1 MSTFDVI
8 FWGLLL
14 IALIV
19 TTRIATKR
27 EKKFAATRD
36 QFIAKHSFIEDGY
49 VYSEISNHGFSL
61 IDKASGNY
69 GDYEATNVLSK
80 LKGTDEFFIFDFRY
94 TPKNSDKSTASKL
107 ATIRAVLIKFED
119 RELPNFELLPENII
133 EKIKQVFGSSDID
146 FEKYPDFSKKYV
158 LRSSEPNSLKKTFP
172 ERLIQYLESKDGIFI
187 EARKKCLLIY
197 KDEGGEFADYES
209 LYKEAESINNFLR

>member
-14 IALIV
+14 VALIV

-27 EKKFAATRD
+27 EKKFAVTRN
-36 QFIAKHSFIEDGY
+36 QFIAKHSFIEGGY

-61 IDKASGNY
+61 IDRASGNY
-69 GDYEATNVLSK
+69 ADYEATNVLSK
-80 LKGTDEFFIFDFRY
+80 LKGNDEFFIFDFRY
-94 TPKNSDKSTASKL
+94 TPKHSDKSTASKL
-107 ATIRAVLIKFED
+107 ATIRAVLIKFKD
-119 RELPNFELLPENII
+119 RELSNFELLPENII

-146 FEKYPDFSKKYV
+146 FEKYPSFSKKYV
-158 LRSSEPNSLKKTFP
+158 LRSSEPDYLKKTFP

-187 EARKKCLLIY
+187 EVRKKCLLIY